1 MSNNETIVRVLM
13 ETCRLLEGKGWNKY
27 TMARNANGQ
36 VCGPDSQEA
45 ACYCLSG
52 ALVKAW
58 RTIDPQNEEF
68 YFPYFEKKISQVLV
82 EKYNYR
88 YTYTRWNDN
97 VATCREDVIKL
108 IHLVITSVL
117 AESEVR
123 QDAFASRQRA
133 AA

>member
-1 MSNNETIVRVLM
+1 MTNNENIIRVLM
-13 ETCRLLEGKGWNKY
+13 ETRRLLEGKGWNKY
-27 TMARNANGQ
+27 TMARDTKGHL
-36 VCGPDSQEA
+36 CSPDSQDA

-58 RTIDPQNEEF
+58 RTIDPGNEEF
-68 YFPYFEKKISQVLV
+68 YFPYFEKKISEVLL
-82 EKYNYR
+82 EKYNYP

-117 AESEVR
+117 TDSEVR
-123 QDAFASRQRA
+123 YAAYETRKFAA
-133 AA
+133 

>member
-1 MSNNETIVRVLM
+1 MDTNEKIIRVLM

-36 VCGPDSQEA
+36 LCSPDSQDA

-58 RTIDPQNEEF
+58 RTIDPQNEDF
-68 YFPYFEKKISQVLV
+68 YFPYFEKKISQVLL
-82 EKYNYR
+82 EKYNYP

-117 AESEVR
+117 TDSEVSH
-123 QDAFASRQRA
+123 DAFALRKFA
-133 AA
+133 A